1 MTATEQPPE
10 LAGVEIDPITFEVV
24 RNKLAAI
31 TEEQAITLKRVSGSV
46 IVVHATD
53 FNNGTYLADGSI
65 VTMGPQVIMHT
76 GTMSSV
82 IRAIIEDLSENPGI
96 NQGDQ
101 FILNDPYKGAVHQPD
116 VSIVSPIFH
125 EGERIAWVGSCAHQ
139 LDVGGMVFGSW
150 NTQATEIQQEAMLL
164 PGVKLVEG
172 GEIRHD
178 LWQMIM
184 GMTRLPQSVGLDLRA
199 MIAANNVAEQR
210 LIELMERYGA
220 NVVLSVMHTEIDI
233 SERQFRAR
241 LSALPDGVFRSVDF
255 IDGDGLQDGL
265 HNVSVTVRK
274 QGDGIVFDMEGTSPQ
289 AEGFINCTRSG
300 LIGGLFNGML
310 PLLAPDIR
318 WNEGILRAVTLE
330 APEGIVCNATRP
342 APCSGGTISAAWV
355 SMNAAVMAIARLAA
369 CSPLTAGDSQAVSK
383 GSVPVVPMSGL
394 DETGLPFGTML
405 LEGTAGGGG
414 AGLGWDGLDPSGDFT
429 TPRPSLGN
437 VEDNEMDGP
446 YLYLYRRLLTDTGG
460 PGASRGGRSVGVAL
474 TPHGAAF
481 VRASLVGHGVK
492 APNSVGMFGGLEGA
506 TVEAR
511 LLKGDGSD
519 PDTTGLPD
527 PAAVRAG
534 DAEILNSK
542 VAMFRLDRGDVFAWT
557 SEGGGGYGDP
567 LDREPARVA
576 ADVAQGIVSAQRAE
590 RDYGVVLSDGRIEDS
605 QTAARRAA
613 MRGERLDGRTPT
625 REPGRLELAAGE
637 TPVGP
642 ALKLDAARH
651 IRCRCGEDLG
661 SAAGNYKDAALTRA
675 VEPEHH
681 GAHLVLHPELEL
693 REHICPAC
701 ATLLESEVVR
711 RGEASLHTIEI
722 R

>member
-1 MTATEQPPE
+1 MTATEPMT
-10 LAGVEIDPITFEVV
+10 GRTGIDIDPISFEVI

-53 FNNGTYLADGSI
+53 FNNGTYLSDGSI

-82 IRAIIEDLSENPGI
+82 IRSVIEDLSENPGI
-96 NQGDQ
+96 NEGDQ

-116 VSIVSPIFH
+116 VSMVRPIFH
-125 EGERIAWVGSCAHQ
+125 GGERIAWVGSCAHQ

-150 NTQATEIQQEAMLL
+150 NTKSTEIQQEAMLL

-172 GEIRHD
+172 GVIRHD

-184 GMTRLPQSVGLDLRA
+184 GMTRMPQSVALDLRA

-210 LIELMERYGA
+210 LLELIERYGA
-220 NVVLSVMHTEIDI
+220 DVVLGVMHTEIDT

-255 IDGDGLQDGL
+255 IDGDGHEDGL
-265 HNVSVTVRK
+265 HHVALTLRK
-274 QGDGIVFDMEGTSPQ
+274 EGDGLTFDLEGTSPQ
-289 AEGFINCTRSG
+289 ANGFINCTRSG
-300 LIGGLFNGML
+300 LIGGLFNGLL
-310 PLLAPDIR
+310 PILAPDLR
-318 WNEGILRAVTLE
+318 WNEGILRAVTLH
-330 APEGIVCNATRP
+330 APEGILCNATRP

-355 SMNAAVMAIARLAA
+355 SMNAAVMAVARLAA
-369 CSPLTAGDSQAVSK
+369 CAMLTAGDSQAVSK
-383 GSVPVVPMSGL
+383 GSVPVVPMSGP
-394 DETGLPFGTML
+394 DEAGMPFGTML

-437 VEDNEMDGP
+437 IEDNEMDGP

-474 TPHGAAF
+474 TPHGADW

-492 APNSVGMFGGLEGA
+492 VPNSVGLFGGLEGA
-506 TVEAR
+506 TVEA
-511 LLKGDGSD
+511 LLRHGDGSAIA
-519 PDTTGLPD
+519 TAELAD
-527 PAAVRAG
+527 PASLRSG
-534 DAEILNSK
+534 DTEILNSK
-542 VAMFRLDRGDVFAWT
+542 VATFQLHRGDVLAWT

-567 LDREPARVA
+567 LDRDPGRVA
-576 ADVAQGIVSAQRAE
+576 ADVARGIVSTQRAE
-590 RDYGVVLSDGRIEDS
+590 QDYGVVLDADEVDEA
-605 QTAARRAA
+605 QTAARRDSVRAS
-613 MRGERLDGRTPT
+613 RLSGRTPT
-625 REPGRLELAAGE
+625 REPKSLRLATGE
-637 TPVGP
+637 TAIGP
-642 ALKLDAARH
+642 ALKLDFDQH
-651 IRCRCGEDLG
+651 IRCRCGQDLG
-661 SAAGNYKDAALTRA
+661 PASENFKDAAVTRV
-675 VEPEHH
+675 VEPSDH

-693 REHICPAC
+693 REHVCPAC
-701 ATLLESEVVR
+701 ATLLECEVVR
-711 RGEASLHTIEI
+711 RGAPSLHTIEL

>member
-1 MTATEQPPE
+1 MTATEPLAE
-10 LAGVEIDPITFEVV
+10 RAGVDIDPITFEVV

-53 FNNGTYLADGSI
+53 FNNGTYLSDGSI

-82 IRAIIEDLSENPGI
+82 IRSIIEDLSENPGI
-96 NQGDQ
+96 NEGDQ

-116 VSIVSPIFH
+116 VSIVSPIFYK
-125 EGERIAWVGSCAHQ
+125 GERIAWVGSCAHQ

-164 PGVKLVEG
+164 PGVKLVEA

-210 LIELMERYGA
+210 LLELMERYGTE
-220 NVVLSVMHTEIDI
+220 VVLSVMRTEIDT

-255 IDGDGLQDGL
+255 IDGDGLEDGL
-265 HNVSVTVRK
+265 HNVSVTIRK
-274 QGDGIVFDMEGTSPQ
+274 DGDGLTFDLSGTSPQ
-289 AEGFINCTRSG
+289 AAGFINCTRSG

-310 PLLAPDIR
+310 PILAPDLR

-330 APEGIVCNATRP
+330 APEGILCNATRP

-369 CSPLTAGDSQAVSK
+369 CAMLTAGDSQAVSK

-394 DETGLPFGTML
+394 DEAGMPFGTML

-437 VEDNEMDGP
+437 VEDIEMDGP

-474 TPHGAAF
+474 TPHGADW

-492 APNSVGMFGGLEGA
+492 APNSVGLFGGLEGA
-506 TVEAR
+506 TVEA
-511 LLKGDGSD
+511 LLRHGDGTEPNTAD
-519 PDTTGLPD
+519 LPN
-527 PAAVRAG
+527 PAAVRSG
-534 DAEILNSK
+534 DAKVLNSK
-542 VAMFRLDRGDVFAWT
+542 VATFQLQRGDVFAWT

-567 LDREPARVA
+567 LDRDPARVA
-576 ADVAQGIVSAQRAE
+576 ADVDQGIVSAERAQL
-590 RDYGVVLSDGRIEDS
+590 DYGVVFRDGTVNS
-605 QTAARRAA
+605 AQTAARRDAI
-613 MRGERLDGRTPT
+613 RSQRLSGRTPT
-625 REPGRLELAAGE
+625 RKPEPLQLAPGE
-637 TPVGP
+637 GPIGP
-642 ALKLDAARH
+642 ALKLDGDRH
-651 IRCRCGEDLG
+651 IRCRCGQDLG
-661 SAAGNYKDAALTRA
+661 PATENFKEAAVTRI
-675 VEPEHH
+675 VDPGEH

-711 RGEASLHTIEI
+711 RGEPSLHTIEI
-722 R
+722 H

>member
-1 MTATEQPPE
+1 MTATQP
-10 LAGVEIDPITFEVV
+10 LAQRAGVDIDPITFEVV

-53 FNNGTYLADGSI
+53 FNNGTYLSDGSI

-82 IRAIIEDLSENPGI
+82 IRSIIADLSENPGI
-96 NQGDQ
+96 NEGDQ

-116 VSIVSPIFH
+116 VSIVSPIFY

-184 GMTRLPQSVGLDLRA
+184 GMTRLPQNVGLDLRA

-210 LIELMERYGA
+210 LLELMDRYGPD
-220 NVVLSVMHTEIDI
+220 VVLSVMHTEIDT

-241 LSALPDGVFRSVDF
+241 LSALPNGVFRSVDF
-255 IDGDGLQDGL
+255 IDGDGHEEGL
-265 HNVSVTVRK
+265 HNVSLTILK
-274 QGDGIVFDMEGTSPQ
+274 EGDGLVFDLAGTSPQ
-289 AEGFINCTRSG
+289 AAGFINCTRSG

-310 PLLAPDIR
+310 PILAPDLR
-318 WNEGILRAVTLE
+318 WNEGILRAVTLN
-330 APEGIVCNATRP
+330 APEGILCNATRP

-369 CSPLTAGDSQAVSK
+369 CAMVTAGDSQAVSK

-394 DETGLPFGTML
+394 DEGGMPFGTML

-437 VEDNEMDGP
+437 VEDIEMDGP

-474 TPHGAAF
+474 TPHGADW

-492 APNSVGMFGGLEGA
+492 VPNSVGLFGGLEGA
-506 TVEAR
+506 TIEA
-511 LLKGDGSD
+511 LLRHGDGSE
-519 PDTTGLPD
+519 PLTTDLPD
-527 PAAVRAG
+527 PAAVRSG
-534 DAEILNSK
+534 DAEVLNSK
-542 VAMFRLDRGDVFAWT
+542 VATFQLQRGDVFAWT

-567 LDREPARVA
+567 LDRDPARVV
-576 ADVAQGIVSAQRAE
+576 ADVEQLIVSAERAAL
-590 RDYGVVLSDGRIEDS
+590 DYGVVLRDGAVDEAG
-605 QTAARRAA
+605 TAARRTTI
-613 MRGERLDGRTPT
+613 RTERLNGRPPT
-625 REPGRLELAAGE
+625 REPGPMQLSAGE
-637 TPVGP
+637 GPIGP
-642 ALKLDAARH
+642 ALRLDVDRH
-651 IRCRCGEDLG
+651 VRCRCGEDLG
-661 SAAGNYKDAALTRA
+661 PATENFKEAAVTRI
-675 VEPEHH
+675 VEPSDH

-701 ATLLESEVVR
+701 ATLLEAEVVR
-711 RGEASLHTIEI
+711 RGEPSLHTIEI

>member
-1 MTATEQPPE
+1 MTATES
-10 LAGVEIDPITFEVV
+10 LADSVSVDIDPITFEVV

-53 FNNGTYLADGSI
+53 FNNGTYLSDGSI

-82 IRAIIEDLSENPGI
+82 IRSIIDDLSENPGI
-96 NQGDQ
+96 NKGDQ

-116 VSIVSPIFH
+116 VSIVSPIFY

-164 PGVKLVEG
+164 PGVKLVES
-172 GEIRHD
+172 GELRHD

-184 GMTRLPQSVGLDLRA
+184 GMTRMPQSVGLDLRA

-220 NVVLSVMHTEIDI
+220 DVVLSVMRTEIDT

-255 IDGDGLQDGL
+255 IDGDGLEDGL
-265 HNVSVTVRK
+265 HNVSLTIRK
-274 QGDGIVFDMEGTSPQ
+274 EGDGLVFDLAGTSPQ
-289 AEGFINCTRSG
+289 AAGFINCTRSG
-300 LIGGLFNGML
+300 LIGGLFNGLL
-310 PLLAPDIR
+310 PILAPDLR

-355 SMNAAVMAIARLAA
+355 SMNAAVMAVARLAA
-369 CSPLTAGDSQAVSK
+369 CALLTAGDSQAVSK

-394 DETGLPFGTML
+394 DEAGMPFGTML

-474 TPHGAAF
+474 TPHGAAS

-492 APNSVGMFGGLEGA
+492 VPNSVGLFGGLEGA
-506 TVEAR
+506 TVEA
-511 LLKGDGSD
+511 LLLHGNGNEPETAELS
-519 PDTTGLPD
+519 D
-527 PAAVRAG
+527 PAAVRSG
-534 DAEILNSK
+534 EAEVLNSK
-542 VAMFRLDRGDVFAWT
+542 VATFQLERGDVFAWT

-576 ADVAQGIVSAQRAE
+576 ADIAQGIVSIERAE
-590 RDYGVVLSDGRIEDS
+590 FDYGVVFCDGAVDEAQTAGRREAIRIE
-605 QTAARRAA
+605 
-613 MRGERLDGRTPT
+613 RLSGRSPT
-625 REPGRLELAAGE
+625 REPAAMRLAPGE
-637 TPVGP
+637 GP
-642 ALKLDAARH
+642 IGPGLKLDGQRH
-651 IRCRCGEDLG
+651 IRCGCGEDLG
-661 SAAGNYKDAALTRA
+661 PAAENFKAAALTRIVDA
-675 VEPEHH
+675 SRH

-711 RGEASLHTIEI
+711 RGAPSLHTIEI
-722 R
+722 H